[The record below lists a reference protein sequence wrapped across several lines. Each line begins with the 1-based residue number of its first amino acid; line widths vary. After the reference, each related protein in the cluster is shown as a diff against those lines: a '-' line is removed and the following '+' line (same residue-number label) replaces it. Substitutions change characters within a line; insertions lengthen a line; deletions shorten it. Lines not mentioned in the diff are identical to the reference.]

1 MSAIK
6 INRALRLADVGR
18 YPASA
23 AAMLAAIPAE
33 VIAALSAR
41 HVASILDANWDLAQ
55 EAKALAE
62 AAAIDNGIIWDA
74 RRQVSREIV

>member
-1 MSAIK
+1 
-6 INRALRLADVGR
+6 
-18 YPASA
+18 
-23 AAMLAAIPAE
+23 MLAIISRMVLFTPDGAMPSGAPSGG
-33 VIAALSAR
+33 AALSAR